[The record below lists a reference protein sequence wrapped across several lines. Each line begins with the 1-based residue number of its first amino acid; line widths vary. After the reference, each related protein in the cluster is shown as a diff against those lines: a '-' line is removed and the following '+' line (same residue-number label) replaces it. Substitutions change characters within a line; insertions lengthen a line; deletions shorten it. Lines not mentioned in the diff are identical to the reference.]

1 MISAINPSQNQIAK
15 TPSVILKSTTTVTS
29 NTPAAKK
36 AVKLP
41 PNAKVVGNYLMGTFY

>member
-1 MISAINPSQNQIAK
+1 MISANNPSQKQIAK

-29 NTPAAKK
+29 TAPAAEK
-36 AVKLP
+36 ATKLP